1 MRIEGLG
8 ALSGH
13 HPITPEARHRDDE
26 VMNPPSA
33 GDKTASTR
41 WVSKLLD
48 CPSVAVLD
56 ARAAEASIE
65 VGDVRGRAWYGEGGL
80 CIGLHL
86 DLEEMDSRWLGETTL
101 WLAAIPA
108 ACDDALSCAD
118 GQWMLWRRY
127 DHALPAA
134 QLDER
139 LGTQVALRA
148 QLRDSAQPP
157 GSTTGSDI
165 GRLI

>member
-1 MRIEGLG
+1 
-8 ALSGH
+8 
-13 HPITPEARHRDDE
+13 
-26 VMNPPSA
+26 MNPPFA
-33 GDKTASTR
+33 VDKAVSTR

-48 CPSVAVLD
+48 CASVAVLE

-65 VGDVRGRAWYGEGGL
+65 VGDVRGRAWHGEGGL

-86 DLEEMDSRWLGETTL
+86 DLAEIDERWLTETTL
-101 WLAAIPA
+101 WLAAMPA
-108 ACDDALSCAD
+108 ACDDALSCVD
-118 GQWMLWRRY
+118 GQWVLWRRY

-139 LGTQVALRA
+139 LGTQIALRA
-148 QLRDSAQPP
+148 HLRDSAQPP
-157 GSTTGSDI
+157 GTTKGSDI

>member
-1 MRIEGLG
+1 
-8 ALSGH
+8 
-13 HPITPEARHRDDE
+13 
-26 VMNPPSA
+26 MNPPFASDTA
-33 GDKTASTR
+33 ASTR

-80 CIGLHL
+80 CIGLDL
-86 DLEEMDSRWLGETTL
+86 DLVQIDDRWLGETTL
-101 WLAAIPA
+101 WLAAMPA

-118 GQWMLWRRY
+118 GQWVLWRRY

-139 LGTQVALRA
+139 LGAQVVLRSH
-148 QLRDSAQPP
+148 LRDSAQPP
-157 GSTTGSDI
+157 GTTTGSDI